1 MIVPDGSRR
10 EKGNEISEAHPP
22 SAECSE
28 VHVYADESAGSG
40 IRNARGC
47 GGGCADCGGEDRG
60 DARSGVWLATRDG
73 TVLFHPVSEDESGD
87 LRHQSP
93 GAVSEKAEGEE
104 EEAEDEETLEA
115 ARRLMPLL
123 PRELI
128 AEYLRLG
135 PYRGDGG
142 SF

>member
-1 MIVPDGSRR
+1 M
-10 EKGNEISEAHPP
+10 
-22 SAECSE
+22 
-28 VHVYADESAGSG
+28 
-40 IRNARGC
+40 
-47 GGGCADCGGEDRG
+47 
-60 DARSGVWLATRDG
+60 
-73 TVLFHPVSEDESGD
+73 
-87 LRHQSP
+87 
-93 GAVSEKAEGEE
+93 SEKAEGEE